1 MAKIVDPF
9 AELWHPHRINSQIRC
24 VEIELPMLKKEIN
37 YYILIGCGHVVCTR
51 QSLDNS

>member
-24 VEIELPMLKKEIN
+24 DEIELPMLKKEIN
-37 YYILIGCGHVVCTR
+37 YYIFWMLSRNVHKAKFR
-51 QSLDNS
+51 